1 MSRQTYLYSPKFNKK
16 VIYKLPNNKYQE
28 FTNAYA
34 YSTMLRTGNSTS
46 DRAIICNEAAKEWK
60 NIKNKSAV
68 EIDNIIKEYMST
80 SINPYFIPTI
90 RANCSRP
97 TVEPTHPLPT
107 VDLVDPILE
116 ISKNASAQ
124 KRMADEI
131 KISEN
136 KVAELNQIYSITT
149 DFQIKHDIYI
159 LKN

>member
-97 TVEPTHPLPT
+97 TVEPTHPSQL
-107 VDLVDPILE
+107 LIRLILYW
-116 ISKNASAQ
+116 KFLRMHQ
-124 KRMADEI
+124 LKREWQM
-131 KISEN
+131 KL
-136 KVAELNQIYSITT
+136 KYLKTKLLN
-149 DFQIKHDIYI
+149 
-159 LKN
+159 